1 MQPATMVDMNGK
13 LLSST
18 LAVYQK
24 YGLTYVTLP
33 EVDTTP
39 HKVFV
44 IQCFFLCSTMQLL
57 LAVCQQELH
66 DPLPGAT
73 SSCC

>member
-24 YGLTYVTLP
+24 YGLTCDVARSGHH
-33 EVDTTP
+33 TTQS
-39 HKVFV
+39 
-44 IQCFFLCSTMQLL
+44 ICYTMLFLCSTMQLL